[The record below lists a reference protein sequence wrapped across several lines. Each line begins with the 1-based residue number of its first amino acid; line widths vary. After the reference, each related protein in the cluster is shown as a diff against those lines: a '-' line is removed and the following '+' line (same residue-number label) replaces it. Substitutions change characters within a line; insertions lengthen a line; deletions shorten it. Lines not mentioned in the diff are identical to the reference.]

1 MRILSNLNEKICSNR
16 RIYLQIDEKKCR
28 ICVKNETNE
37 IYEFVQ
43 TNIDYCFSVNI
54 FELFWKCE
62 KHCSCDECE
71 FIELRQCIYAI

>member
-28 ICVKNETNE
+28 ICIKNETNE

-54 FELFWKCE
+54 FELFWKCK
-62 KHCSCDECE
+62 KHYFCDECE
-71 FIELRQCIYAI
+71 FIELKQCIYAI